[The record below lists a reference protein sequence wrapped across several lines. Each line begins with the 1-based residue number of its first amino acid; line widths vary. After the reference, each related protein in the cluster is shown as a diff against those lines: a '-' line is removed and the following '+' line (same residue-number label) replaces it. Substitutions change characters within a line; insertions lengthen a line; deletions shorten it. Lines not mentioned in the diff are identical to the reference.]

1 MRKVAL
7 EEVIVNRKSGRDRR
21 EAEEEK
27 VLSLLNSFGNSGRS
41 SLSKR
46 QLVLLQQRAAKNTY
60 NTVKVKSNDIYQ
72 SR

>member
-60 NTVKVKSNDIYQ
+60 NTVKVKSTDIYQ